1 MTINITRKLYIYQII
16 VIRNILIT
24 IVRYLNYGM
33 NINTGL
39 QVDNNVAINNKRAV
53 RKMLN
58 MKLINEILYFV
69 VQNSFKYSTVTEQAK
84 NTERSVQFL
93 PLIIS
98 AFHLIFLPLIVR

>member
-1 MTINITRKLYIYQII
+1 
-16 VIRNILIT
+16 
-24 IVRYLNYGM
+24 
-33 NINTGL
+33 
-39 QVDNNVAINNKRAV
+39 
-53 RKMLN
+53 